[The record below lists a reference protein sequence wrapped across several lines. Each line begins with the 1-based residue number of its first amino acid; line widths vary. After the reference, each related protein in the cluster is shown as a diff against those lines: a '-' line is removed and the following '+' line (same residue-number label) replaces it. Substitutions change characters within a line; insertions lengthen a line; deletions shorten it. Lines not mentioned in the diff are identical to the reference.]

1 MTVANK
7 KKNNKAKHE
16 TEMKNRDLIKK
27 TGAMIFTE
35 AATLVAFVV
44 KV

>member
-1 MTVANK
+1 MD
-7 KKNNKAKHE
+7 
-16 TEMKNRDLIKK
+16 MKNRDLIKK
-27 TGAMIFTE
+27 TSAMPLTV